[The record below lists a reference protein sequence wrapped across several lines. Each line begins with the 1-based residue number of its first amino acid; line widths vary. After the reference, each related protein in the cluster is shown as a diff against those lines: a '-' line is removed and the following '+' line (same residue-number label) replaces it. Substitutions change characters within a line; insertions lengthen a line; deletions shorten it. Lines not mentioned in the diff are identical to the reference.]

1 MGCDIH
7 LFVEKREN
15 GVLVGGQWNQ
25 LEEEFF
31 APSRRQLMKRLRAK
45 GQQVGHEGCFK
56 VRLKG

>member
-1 MGCDIH
+1 MKE
-7 LFVEKREN
+7 FYVW
-15 GVLVGGQWNQ
+15 VLVGGQWNQ

-45 GQQVGHEGCFK
+45 GQQVGREGCFK